1 MLKTV
6 KKLFDLG
13 IVATYDKGSKTLS
26 IEVADSSIAQADLLC
41 RAVAFGKMAATLH
54 CRGLGWKKVYTNGES
69 RTVLASNL
77 GTGVVLSVTGVSQFE
92 YNRLAGNSLFHSL
105 TKEVIYG

>member
-41 RAVAFGKMAATLH
+41 RAVAFGRRAATLH

-77 GTGVVLSVTGVSQFE
+77 GAGVVLYLSLALVSLSTIVWQVTACSIHSQ
-92 YNRLAGNSLFHSL
+92 RR
-105 TKEVIYG
+105 